1 MEKREI
7 RASLNETMFTNIC
20 KHGFIKHQSTLSGTY
35 DVRFTRVDMKHLCT
49 GEILEKQTDDAILM
63 FVLQDLGSEMI
74 REIVKRS
81 PIYSELAQEI

>member
-7 RASLNETMFTNIC
+7 RTSLNEAMFTNIC
-20 KHGFIKHQSTLSGTY
+20 KHGFIRHQSTLSGTY
-35 DVRFTRVDMKHLCT
+35 DIRFTRVDMKQLCL
-49 GEILEKQTDDAILM
+49 GEILEKQTDDAILK
-63 FVLQDLGSEMI
+63 FALQDLGLEMI

>member
-1 MEKREI
+1 MKEI
-7 RASLNETMFTNIC
+7 RISLTEGMFTNIC

-35 DVRFTRVDMKHLCT
+35 DVRFTRVDIKHLCS
-49 GEILEKQTDDAILM
+49 GDILEKETDDAVLK
-63 FVLQDLGSEMI
+63 FGLQDIGSELI

>member
-7 RASLNETMFTNIC
+7 RTSLNESMFTNIC
-20 KHGFIKHQSTLSGTY
+20 KHGFIRHQSTLSGTY
-35 DVRFTRVDMKHLCT
+35 DISFTRIDIKHLCK
-49 GEILEKQTDDAILM
+49 GEILEKQTDDAVLK
-63 FVLQDLGSEMI
+63 FGLQDIGSELI

>member
-7 RASLNETMFTNIC
+7 RTSLNESMFTNIC
-20 KHGFIKHQSTLSGTY
+20 KHGFIRHQSTLSGTY
-35 DVRFTRVDMKHLCT
+35 DISFTRIDIKHLCK
-49 GEILEKQTDDAILM
+49 GEVLEKQTDDAVLKLA
-63 FVLQDLGSEMI
+63 LQDIGSELI

>member
-7 RASLNETMFTNIC
+7 RASLSEAMFTNIC

-63 FVLQDLGSEMI
+63 FALQDLGSEMI

>member
-7 RASLNETMFTNIC
+7 RASLNEAMFTNIC

-35 DVRFTRVDMKHLCT
+35 DVSFTRIDMKHLCT
-49 GEILEKQTDDAILM
+49 GEVLEKQTDDAILK
-63 FVLQDLGSEMI
+63 FGLQDIGLELI

-81 PIYSELAQEI
+81 PIYSELAEEI

>member
-7 RASLNETMFTNIC
+7 RTSLNESMFTNIC
-20 KHGFIKHQSTLSGTY
+20 KHGFIRHQSTLSGTY
-35 DVRFTRVDMKHLCT
+35 DVSFTRIDIKHLCK
-49 GEILEKQTDDAILM
+49 GEILEKQTDDAVLK
-63 FVLQDLGSEMI
+63 FGLQDIGSDLI

>member
-7 RASLNETMFTNIC
+7 RASLNEAMFTNLC

-35 DVRFTRVDMKHLCT
+35 DVRFTRIDIKHLCS
-49 GEILEKQTDDAILM
+49 GDILEKQTDDAILM
-63 FVLQDLGSEMI
+63 FALQDLGSEMI

>member
-7 RASLNETMFTNIC
+7 RASLNEAMFTNIC
-20 KHGFIKHQSTLSGTY
+20 KHGFIKHQSVISGTY
-35 DVRFTRVDMKHLCT
+35 DVRFTRVDMKQLCT
-49 GEILEKQTDDAILM
+49 GDVLEKQTDDAILK
-63 FVLQDLGSEMI
+63 FGLQDIGLELI

>member
-7 RASLNETMFTNIC
+7 RTSLNEAMFTNIC
-20 KHGFIKHQSTLSGTY
+20 KHGFIRHQSTLSGTY
-35 DVRFTRVDMKHLCT
+35 DVRFTRVDMKQLCK
-49 GEILEKQTDDAILM
+49 GEVLEKQTDDAVLK
-63 FVLQDLGSEMI
+63 FGLQDIGSDLI

>member
-1 MEKREI
+1 MEKKEI
-7 RASLNETMFTNIC
+7 RTSLNEAMFTNIC

-35 DVRFTRVDMKHLCT
+35 DVRFTRVDMKQLCL
-49 GEILEKQTDDAILM
+49 GNVIEKQTDDAVLK
-63 FVLQDLGSEMI
+63 FALQDLGSEMI